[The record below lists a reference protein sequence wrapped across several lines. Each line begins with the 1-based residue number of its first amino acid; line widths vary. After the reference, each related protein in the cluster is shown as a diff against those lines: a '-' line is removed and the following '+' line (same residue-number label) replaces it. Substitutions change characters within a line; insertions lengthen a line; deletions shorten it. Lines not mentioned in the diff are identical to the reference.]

1 MFSVPLRRSMMAYRV
16 AAVDVHKKMLAV
28 VVADVGVEGEY
39 QFERRKFGAT
49 PDQLHL
55 LAQWLVQQEVE
66 EVVMESTAQYWKPV
80 WGALEQYWKPARQ
93 QRDGAT
99 KMSGALHLCQA
110 KSNRGPRGRKNDFAD
125 GERMIKRLVA
135 QELVLSFVP
144 DPEQR
149 LWRTVTRRKYQLTR
163 DKVRFK
169 NQLESLLE
177 QAHIKLSSFVSDLL
191 GLSAR
196 RMLKALAEGESDPAV
211 LAALA
216 DHRLRATPEQLRDAL
231 GACAQLHG
239 VFRRLLKMAL
249 EQLQFIEEQIEKL
262 DQEASGLLQHH
273 QDAVQRVAEVPG
285 FGVDSALQMIAEVGP
300 EAAAFESA
308 KDLSSGVG
316 VIPGDD
322 ESAGESHST
331 RSPKGNK
338 NMRRLL
344 NQAAQAAVKVKGSIF
359 EVTFRK
365 LLPRLGYKQAIWAIA
380 HRLCRLLWLI
390 LNKGVHYQERGP
402 AVSAKSRRTRSP
414 DDQRTPKAR
423 LPSRRHPSMTRVF
436 RPCPGASN
444 QPATERR

>member
-1 MFSVPLRRSMMAYRV
+1 MAYRI
-16 AAVDVHKKMLAV
+16 AAVDVHKKMVAV
-28 VVADVGVEGEY
+28 VVADVEVEGEY

-55 LAQWLVQQEVE
+55 LAQWLVQQEAE

-80 WGALEQYWKPARQ
+80 WGTLEQYWRPARQ

-99 KMSGALHLCQA
+99 KMCGTLHLCQA

-125 GERMIKRLVA
+125 GERMVKRLVA

-149 LWRTVTRRKYQLTR
+149 IWRAVTRRKYQLTR

-191 GLSAR
+191 GVSAR
-196 RMLKALAEGESDPAV
+196 RMLKALAEGETDPSA

-231 GACAQLHG
+231 GACVQLHT
-239 VFRRLLKMAL
+239 VYRRLLKMAL
-249 EQLQFIEEQIEKL
+249 EELQFLEEQIDKL
-262 DQEASGLLQHH
+262 EREAASLLQQH
-273 QDAVQRVAEVPG
+273 QDAVERVAEVPG
-285 FGVDSALQMIAEVGP
+285 FGADSALQMIAEVGP
-300 EAAAFESA
+300 EAAAFDSA
-308 KDLSSGVG
+308 GQLASWVG
-316 VIPGDD
+316 VIPGDN

-344 NQAAQAAVKVKGSIF
+344 NQAAQSAVKTKGSIF
-359 EVTFRK
+359 EVTFRR

-390 LNKGVHYQERGP
+390 LHKRVRYEERGP
-402 AVSAKSRRTRSP
+402 AVSAKSKRTR
-414 DDQRTPKAR
+414 TAR
-423 LPSRRHPSMTRVF
+423 MIKELKKLGYRIEGGPLPAGM
-436 RPCPGASN
+436 
-444 QPATERR
+444 PA